1 MFRKFG
7 LGFSL
12 AIAAIL
18 AGCGGGGSPAATAP
32 TCAIT
37 QTSNGSTLCLNEIKI
52 NGASYSG
59 ADIFYAAAAK
69 LKDNNTDIVY
79 SLANVATNS
88 TPSAI
93 QFLKGTADPYS
104 FTTWTPVI
112 TGAGTTA
119 QAYYARDIVFS
130 DFGDGKTGMYIADQ
144 SEYKT
149 NAGSSTFDGV
159 DQYVYTN
166 DGAGNFTKTLLDFG
180 VGSIHGSAVGNFPT
194 DGFSIFF
201 NNPFT
206 DSANPIAAVG
216 TDITTAGVTQTK
228 AAINGGKCFYSAAV
242 MLKNVSSDGGTS
254 STKRDIICFSQDNG
268 AGTANITNHRIFYNN
283 PTFDFNSTGD
293 VLQSSAAQGWTVE
306 DVVVGNFSGRTDG
319 REDFVVLYVNRVNAA
334 DPNPKSYPAFE
345 NTSIKIYVPDANG
358 VPQNRTADYLG
369 INSSCACTDLDN
381 DTAKFHRIKG
391 VDFNNDGKMDLAMI
405 RNVGGSALNPVRQ
418 LDVLINT
425 GSSFTRKTFTAGN
438 SYMGYNVTPIGNRVM
453 VTVGGKLYLGAVQ

>member
-18 AGCGGGGSPAATAP
+18 AGCGGGGGGGAPAATAP

-37 QTSNGSTLCLNEIKI
+37 QTSNGSTLCLIEIKI
-52 NGASYSG
+52 DGASYSG

-104 FTTWTPVI
+104 FTTWTPTI

-119 QAYYARDIVFS
+119 QAYYARDIVFG
-130 DFGDGKTGMYIADQ
+130 DFGNGKTSMYIADQ

-149 NAGSSTFDGV
+149 NAGASAFDGV
-159 DQYVYTN
+159 AQYVFTN
-166 DGAGNFTKTLLDFG
+166 DGTGNFTKTLLDFG
-180 VGSIHGSAVGNFPT
+180 AGSIHGSAVGNFST

-206 DSANPIAAVG
+206 ANTNIAAIG
-216 TDITTAGVTQTK
+216 NDITNGATQ
-228 AAINGGKCFYSAAV
+228 AVQAISGGKCFYSAAV
-242 MLKNVSSDGGTS
+242 MLKHASSFSGTS
-254 STKRDIICFSQDNG
+254 STKRDLICFSQGNNTAQVTDHSIFFNNG
-268 AGTANITNHRIFYNN
+268 SGAFGTQLVL
-283 PTFDFNSTGD
+283 ST
-293 VLQSSAAQGWTVE
+293 SAPQGWTVE

-319 REDFVVLYVNRVNAA
+319 REDFVVLYVNRSVANNDA
-334 DPNPKSYPAFE
+334 AFE
-345 NTSIKIYVPDANG
+345 NTSVKIYVPDTNG
-358 VPQNRTADYLG
+358 VPQDQTANYFSAG
-369 INSSCACTDLDN
+369 CAACTDFTN
-381 DTAKFHRIKG
+381 DVTKFHRIKG
-391 VDFNNDGKMDLAMI
+391 IDVNNDGKLDLTMI
-405 RNVGGSALNPVRQ
+405 RETAGAPNYTRQ
-418 LDVLINT
+418 LEVLVNA
-425 GSSFTRKTFTAGN
+425 GGSFTRKTFTAGN
-438 SYMGYNVTPIGNRVM
+438 SYMGYNVTPVGNRIM

>member
-18 AGCGGGGSPAATAP
+18 AGCGGGGGGAPAATAP

-52 NGASYSG
+52 NGASYAG

-104 FTTWTPVI
+104 FTTWNPTI

-119 QAYYARDIVFS
+119 QAHYARDIVFG

-159 DQYVYTN
+159 NQYVYTN

-180 VGSIHGSAVGNFPT
+180 VGSVHGSAVGNFPT

-206 DSANPIAAVG
+206 ANPNIAAIG
-216 TDITTAGVTQTK
+216 NDITNGTTQ
-228 AAINGGKCFYSAAV
+228 AVQAISGGKCFYSAAV
-242 MLKNVSSDGGTS
+242 MLKHASSFSGTN
-254 STKRDIICFSQDNG
+254 STKRDLICFSQGNNTALVTDHSIFFNNG
-268 AGTANITNHRIFYNN
+268 AGAF
-283 PTFDFNSTGD
+283 STQL
-293 VLQSSAAQGWTVE
+293 VLATSAPQGWTVE

-319 REDFVVLYVNRVNAA
+319 REDFVVLYVNRSVANNDA
-334 DPNPKSYPAFE
+334 AFE
-345 NTSIKIYVPDANG
+345 NTSVKIYVPDANG
-358 VPQNRTADYLG
+358 VPQDQTANYFG
-369 INSSCACTDLDN
+369 AGCVQCADFTN
-381 DTAKFHRIKG
+381 DVTKFHRIKG
-391 VDFNNDGKMDLAMI
+391 VDVNNDGKLDLTMVRQTTGAPSYT
-405 RNVGGSALNPVRQ
+405 RQLEVLVNAGGSFA
-418 LDVLINT
+418 
-425 GSSFTRKTFTAGN
+425 RKTFTAGN
-438 SYMGYNVTPIGNRVM
+438 SYMGYNVTPVSSRVM

>member
-18 AGCGGGGSPAATAP
+18 AGCGGGGGGTPAATAP

-104 FTTWTPVI
+104 FTTWNPTI

-119 QAYYARDIVFS
+119 QAYYARDIVFG
-130 DFGDGKTGMYIADQ
+130 DFGNGKTSMYIADQ

-159 DQYVYTN
+159 NQYVYTN
-166 DGAGNFTKTLLDFG
+166 DGAGNFTKTLLNFG
-180 VGSIHGSAVGNFPT
+180 VGSIHGSAVANLAT
-194 DGFSIFF
+194 DGVSIVF

-206 DSANPIAAVG
+206 ANPNIGIIGA
-216 TDITTAGVTQTK
+216 DLTTNPPTFTTLTTISGSAS
-228 AAINGGKCFYSAAV
+228 NKCFYTAAV
-242 MLKNVSSDGGTS
+242 MLNTASSVNG
-254 STKRDIICFSQDNG
+254 KRDLICFSQGSN
-268 AGTANITNHRIFYNN
+268 TALVTDHSIYFN
-283 PTFDFNSTGD
+283 NSTGSGQI
-293 VLQSSAAQGWTVE
+293 LPTSAPQGWTVE

-319 REDFVVLYVNRVNAA
+319 REDFVVLYVNRSVANNDA
-334 DPNPKSYPAFE
+334 AFE
-345 NTSIKIYVPDANG
+345 NTSVKIYVPDANG
-358 VPQNRTADYLG
+358 VPQDQTANYFG
-369 INSSCACTDLDN
+369 AGCVQCADFTN
-381 DTAKFHRIKG
+381 DVTKFHRIKG
-391 VDFNNDGKMDLAMI
+391 VDVNNDGKLDLTMVRQTTGAPSYT
-405 RNVGGSALNPVRQ
+405 RQLEVLVNAGGSFA
-418 LDVLINT
+418 
-425 GSSFTRKTFTAGN
+425 RKTFTAGN